1 MMKEHKDL
9 NIGAAN
15 YDGEIEVA
23 CMCGEL
29 LLSERDERTNVNMTE
44 LIALWQA
51 HIAEVKRSCP

>member
-1 MMKEHKDL
+1 MKEHKDL
-9 NIGAAN
+9 NIGSAN

-23 CMCGEL
+23 CMCGEM
-29 LLSERDERTNVNMTE
+29 LLSEKDERTNVNMTE